1 MKFVIAPDSFK
12 ESMSAIAAAKAIE
25 AGIRRVHPEAVCEVV
40 PMADGG
46 EGTADCLMYSWNGE
60 KINCLVTGPMGE
72 PVDTDFVWIQERKT
86 AVIEMARA
94 CGIMLVPPDK
104 RDPLRATTYGIGEL
118 MRIALD
124 KGCQEIVLTL
134 GGSVTNDGGAGMLE
148 ALGGKLLDETGR
160 PVGWG
165 GEGLGH
171 LAHLD
176 LTLPRKLLAS
186 VRVTVLCDVSNR
198 LLGEQG
204 ATYVFGPQ
212 KGATDRTLPML
223 EAGMEHYAGLLDHEA
238 GQELSGRSGT
248 GAAGGLGYG
257 LLAICQAEFVSGSE
271 YVMRELKLEEKI
283 RQADYVITGE
293 GAMDA
298 QSLGGKVPI
307 SVAKVAQKYHKPVVV
322 FVGKLTGDMAPYYES
337 GITAVFSILRGIKP
351 IEELLAEGEANLSIA
366 AENFVRVLCDSR

>member
-12 ESMSAIAAAKAIE
+12 ESMSALSAAKAIE
-25 AGIRRVHPEAVCEVV
+25 TGIRRVLPEAVCEIV

-60 KINCLVTGPMGE
+60 KISCRATGPMGE
-72 PVDTDFVWIQERKT
+72 PVDTDFVWLRERKT
-86 AVIEMARA
+86 AVIEMART
-94 CGIMLVPPDK
+94 CGIMLVAPDR

-124 KGCQEIVLTL
+124 KGCREIVLTL

-148 ALGGKLLDETGR
+148 ALGAKLLDEAGR
-160 PVGWG
+160 TVGRG
-165 GEGLGH
+165 GEGLRH

-176 LTLPRKLLAS
+176 LSLPRKLLAP
-186 VRVTVLCDVSNR
+186 VRVTVLCDVSNC

-204 ATYVFGPQ
+204 ATYIFGPQ

-223 EAGMEHYAGLLDHEA
+223 EAAMEHYAGLIDHEA
-238 GQELSGRSGT
+238 GLELSGRSGT

-257 LLAICQAEFVSGSE
+257 LLAVCQAEFVSGSE

-283 RQADYVITGE
+283 RQTDYVITGE
-293 GAMDA
+293 GAMDV

-307 SVAKVAQKYHKPVVV
+307 SVAKVARKYQKPVVA
-322 FVGKLTGDMAPYYES
+322 FVGKLTGDMEPYYES
-337 GITAVFSILRGIKP
+337 GITAVFSILRGVKP
-351 IEELLAEGEANLSIA
+351 MKELLAEGEANLSIA
-366 AENFVRVLCDSR
+366 AENFVRVLSEQQ